1 VEGLLLHQALKALPP
16 TPIET
21 RGWAFPDEGS
31 AVLRFAGGK
40 DLVLAYRPPTPYLK
54 VSEGAPG
61 GPPLTPV
68 QRFLAARVGGVL
80 QSVEQQKLDRVVIL
94 TFSGGGGFV
103 KNPPVRVILEATGRN
118 ANLIVT
124 DLEGRILA
132 LDRPVG
138 PGQNRYRQ
146 LQVGGRYRP
155 PPPYEKLDPRTL
167 SESDL
172 KVLVG
177 QPAKALLR
185 YVDGLGPGLTGRVLE
200 LAGLEPETRITAEH
214 LPALRRALK
223 RLATDPE
230 AAKPLLAKLGEE
242 PSERLEALRRP
253 LIEALEKER
262 QALLR
267 RRQDHLE
274 NIARAAEAERYRRL
288 GELVLAYAHEIP
300 KGVGEVELF
309 DYHENRPVRVPLDPQ
324 KRPPENAEAF
334 FKKARK
340 LQEGAAKA
348 RDLLATTEANLRR
361 VETEIAALKTAGPKE
376 LKARLKR
383 AREEGPGVG
392 IRRTAPGGFAV
403 WVGRNAKENVALLR
417 LARSEDLW
425 FHAQGAPGSHVI
437 LRTRGKNPPLE
448 ALLFA
453 ARLAAYHS
461 RLHGEKNAPVD
472 YTKKKYV
479 RPVKKAPPGTVTYTQ
494 AKTLFVDATPPE

>member
-1 VEGLLLHQALKALPP
+1 M
-16 TPIET
+16 
-21 RGWAFPDEGS
+21 
-31 AVLRFAGGK
+31 
-40 DLVLAYRPPTPYLK
+40 
-54 VSEGAPG
+54 
-61 GPPLTPV
+61 
-68 QRFLAARVGGVL
+68 
-80 QSVEQQKLDRVVIL
+80 
-94 TFSGGGGFV
+94 
-103 KNPPVRVILEATGRN
+103 RVILEATGRN

-146 LQVGGRYRP
+146 LQVGRRYRP

-167 SESDL
+167 TESDL

-200 LAGLEPETRITAEH
+200 LAGLEPETQTTPEH

-300 KGVGEVELF
+300 KGVGDVF
-309 DYHENRPVRVPLDPQ
+309 
-324 KRPPENAEAF
+324 
-334 FKKARK
+334 
-340 LQEGAAKA
+340 
-348 RDLLATTEANLRR
+348 
-361 VETEIAALKTAGPKE
+361 
-376 LKARLKR
+376 
-383 AREEGPGVG
+383 
-392 IRRTAPGGFAV
+392 
-403 WVGRNAKENVALLR
+403 
-417 LARSEDLW
+417 
-425 FHAQGAPGSHVI
+425 
-437 LRTRGKNPPLE
+437 
-448 ALLFA
+448 
-453 ARLAAYHS
+453 
-461 RLHGEKNAPVD
+461 
-472 YTKKKYV
+472 
-479 RPVKKAPPGTVTYTQ
+479 
-494 AKTLFVDATPPE
+494 

>member
-1 VEGLLLHQALKALPP
+1 MEGLLLHHALKALPP
-16 TPIET
+16 TPVET
-21 RGWAFPDEGS
+21 RGWSFPDEGT
-31 AVLRFAGGK
+31 AVLRLAGGK
-40 DLVLAYRPPTPYLK
+40 DLVLAYRPPNPYLD
-54 VSEGAPG
+54 VTERAPG

-68 QRFLAARVGGVL
+68 QRFLAARANGAL
-80 QSVEQQKLDRVVIL
+80 ERVEQHRLDRVVTL

-103 KNPPVRVILEATGRN
+103 KNPPVRVIFEATGRN

-124 DLEGRILA
+124 DLEGRILT
-132 LDRPVG
+132 LDRPVDRE
-138 PGQNRYRQ
+138 QNRYRQ
-146 LQVGGRYRP
+146 LKAGGHYLP

-167 SESDL
+167 TEAEL
-172 KVLVG
+172 KSLVG
-177 QPAKALLR
+177 EPAKTLFR
-185 YVDGLGPGLTGRVLE
+185 HVDGLGPGLTARVLA
-200 LAGLEPETRITAEH
+200 LAGLDPEDRIAPEH
-214 LPALRRALK
+214 LPALYQALK

-230 AAKPLLAKLGEE
+230 AAKPLLAKLGEA

-262 QALLR
+262 RALLR
-267 RRQDHLE
+267 RRQDHLK

-288 GELVLAYAHEIP
+288 GELILAYAHEIP
-300 KGVGEVELF
+300 QGAAEVELF

-324 KRPPENAEAF
+324 KRPPENAEAY

-340 LQEGAAKA
+340 LKEGAARA
-348 RDLLATTEANLRR
+348 RALLATTEANLKR
-361 VETEIAALKTAGPKE
+361 VEEELAALKTAGPRE

-383 AREEGPGVG
+383 AREEGPAVG
-392 IRRTAPGGFAV
+392 LRRTAPGGFEV
-403 WVGRNAKENVALLR
+403 WVGRNAKENAALLR

-425 FHAQGAPGSHVI
+425 FHVQGAPGSHVI

-461 RLHGEKNAPVD
+461 RLRGERNAPVD
-472 YTKKKYV
+472 YTRKKYV

-494 AKTLFVDATPPE
+494 AKTLFVDATSPE